1 MPTYLSP
8 GVYVQEIE
16 SGTRPIEG
24 VGTAVAAFIGIAPRG
39 PENAPTLVSN
49 WTQFVE
55 KFGGLYE
62 GSYLAYAVY
71 GYFLNGGG
79 NCYIVRIG
87 TGAASGGGKGGG
99 KRDPKQLAA
108 GPQTA
113 QIGNYVFTAKNAS
126 PNAKPIKV
134 EISDP
139 EGEAPEEG
147 TFKVAV
153 TVEGRS
159 PEVYDGVSA
168 KPDHPQFIV
177 TKLAESKLVTV
188 EEADPASAGLKP
200 RNGTFDLV
208 VPEPAEQPIVLDDIG
223 AENYIGSS
231 EDRTGFSGLEE
242 IEDVTMVA
250 VPDLMAAFQQG
261 AIDLDTVKGV
271 QRAVIDHCEMMGDR
285 MAILDAPPDLSAQ
298 DVAKWRRVET
308 GFDSKFA
315 VLYYPWIGVLDP
327 LSGANRFIPPSGH
340 MAGVWARNDSERGV
354 HKAPANEVVRG
365 AVGLTTQL
373 TRTEQETL
381 NPIGVNAIRSFP
393 GRGIRVWGA
402 RTLSSDSAWRY
413 VNIRRLFNYLE
424 KSILNATQ
432 FAVFEPNDPALWGK
446 LNRSISSFLIGEW
459 RKGALFGRT
468 PDEAFFVKCDEETN
482 PADVIDSG
490 QVICQIGVAPVK
502 PAEFVVFQLSQFS
515 GGTSLVTE

>member
-8 GVYVQEIE
+8 GVYVQEIDA
-16 SGTRPIEG
+16 GTRPIEG
-24 VGTAVAAFIGIAPRG
+24 VGTAVAAFIGIAPKG

-49 WTQFVE
+49 WTQFVDT
-55 KFGGLYE
+55 FGGLYE
-62 GSYLAYAVY
+62 GAYLAYAVY

-79 NCYIVRIG
+79 NCYVVRIG
-87 TGAASGGGKGGG
+87 TAATSGKGSG
-99 KRDPKQLAA
+99 KREPKQLPA

-134 EISDP
+134 EVADP
-139 EGEAPEEG
+139 EGEEPEEG
-147 TFKVAV
+147 SFKLTV
-153 TVEGRS
+153 TAEGRS
-159 PEVYDGVSA
+159 PEVYETVSA
-168 KPDHPQFIV
+168 KPGSPLYVV
-177 TKLAESKLVTV
+177 TKLAESKLVVV
-188 EEADPASAGLKP
+188 EEVDPASAGLKP
-200 RNGTFDLV
+200 RTGTFDLV
-208 VPEPAEQPIVLDDIG
+208 VPEPQEQPIVLDDIG
-223 AENYIGSS
+223 AANYIGDSA
-231 EDRTGFSGLEE
+231 DRTGFSGLEE
-242 IEDVTMVA
+242 VEDVTMVA
-250 VPDLMAAFQQG
+250 VPDLMAAYEQG
-261 AIDLDTVKGV
+261 AVDIETVKAV
-271 QRAVIDHCEMMGDR
+271 QLAVIAHCELMGDR
-285 MAILDAPPDLSAQ
+285 MAVLDPPPQLSPQ
-298 DVAKWRRVET
+298 DAVKWRRLDA
-308 GFDSKFA
+308 GYDSKFA
-315 VLYYPWIGVLDP
+315 ALYYPWIKVLDP
-327 LSGANRFIPPSGH
+327 VAGTNRFIPPSGH
-340 MAGVWARNDSERGV
+340 IAGVWARNDNERGV
-354 HKAPANEVVRG
+354 HKAPANEVLRG
-365 AVGLTTQL
+365 VVELQTQL

-402 RTLSSDSAWRY
+402 RTLSSDPAWRY

-446 LNRSISSFLIGEW
+446 LSRSISSFLIGEW

-468 PDEAFFVKCDEETN
+468 PDEAFYVKCDDETN

-490 QVICQIGVAPVK
+490 QVVCQIGVAPVK